1 MQSATMQPFL
11 QPSLQSAMKK
21 TLKQS
26 LLPLL
31 AASLLALSALPVAW
45 ATPGQTPHTHAHGQ
59 QHTPAQIQED
69 IRRHQAMAAAHQTA
83 AECLQAG
90 RGERVCHQQLR
101 AACTGLALGNYCGMR
116 HVH

>member
-1 MQSATMQPFL
+1 MQT
-11 QPSLQSAMKK
+11 SLQSAMKK
-21 TLKQS
+21 ALKKS

-31 AASLLALSALPVAW
+31 AASLLALPALPVW
-45 ATPGQTPHTHAHGQ
+45 AQPAQGGTQPHTHQHGQ

-69 IRRHQAMAAAHQTA
+69 IRRHQAMAAAHQAA

-90 RGERVCHQQLR
+90 RGERLCHQQLR

>member
-1 MQSATMQPFL
+1 VQSATMQPFL

-31 AASLLALSALPVAW
+31 AASLLALSALPAW